1 MAKPLRNN
9 CELTPVGLSMTKYK
23 KEKSFGKNDTMRKF
37 KIKYDLLLFALLM
50 VFLFVPVVQE
60 WTGIFPVKLLKG
72 AIEPT
77 PKPELTFDNYR
88 SNTYQAQA
96 EKYVSEN
103 FGLREPVIRLYNQY
117 VWSAYNKTYC
127 HFIVPGKQ
135 GYLYYALAVN
145 EHYGTELPKHFKS
158 NEEAEQAVEKELR
171 LMNKLRHVLK
181 DYGIEFVAFIAPD
194 KPEVYPEYLPR
205 RDADTTTIH
214 LTEYYS
220 RRMKETGFPFINMT
234 DWFVSMRDTVSFPL
248 FPKTDS
254 HWRYSA
260 IYAFDSLFRFM
271 NTLDGEA
278 KFPKLHIGPPIAY
291 ESDKL
296 EGDEE
301 TLNLMFR
308 ISGDKTKYKSD
319 ITVESDSTHRKP
331 KVLYVGD
338 SFIWSMAA
346 FMPVSEILDYREV
359 WFYNN
364 TAFMGFDNQ
373 SKSVQDID
381 RLSHILNADYVVFYS
396 AGHQWWEATYDFVED
411 ALLQL
416 CVSDSLFEAAVDDF
430 TQQMRNYEDYANM
443 TEEEVRGNMAYML
456 KKNPELIPG
465 LNGDEMPT
473 IRNTQRIT
481 EIQTINQIRKDKDWL
496 AALSMYA
503 VQQGLSIDDAL
514 QEEANRIAQGEPMLR
529 DEIVVDTAAF
539 ILIKKQQIMEQWRHN
554 PDMIEMIQQ
563 KAKDRGISF
572 EEMLEKDAQWV
583 INYKIE
589 KGELFQ

>member
-1 MAKPLRNN
+1 M
-9 CELTPVGLSMTKYK
+9 K
-23 KEKSFGKNDTMRKF
+23 KV

-50 VFLFVPVVQE
+50 VFLFVPIVQHR
-60 WTGIFPVKLLKG
+60 TGIFPVKPLKG

-77 PKPELTFDNYR
+77 PKPELTFDSYR

-103 FGLREPVIRLYNQY
+103 FGLREPVIRIYNQY

-135 GYLYYALAVN
+135 DYLYYALAVN
-145 EHYGTELPKHFKS
+145 EHYGIELLKHYES
-158 NEEAEQAVEKELR
+158 NEEAMNSVEKELR
-171 LMNKLRHVLK
+171 LMCKLRHALK

-205 RDADTTTIH
+205 CDADTTTVH

-220 RRMKETGFPFINMT
+220 RLMDEVGFPYINMT

-260 IYAFDSLFRFM
+260 VYAYDSLFRFM

-278 KFPKLHIGPPIAY
+278 KFPKIHIGPPIAY

-301 TLNLMFR
+301 TLNLLFPIR
-308 ISGDKTKYKSD
+308 ADKTKYKSD
-319 ITVESDSTHRKP
+319 ITVEADSTHRKP
-331 KVLYVGD
+331 KVLFVGD
-338 SFIWSMAA
+338 SFIWSMSE
-346 FMPVSEILDYREV
+346 FMPASEILADREV

-364 TAFMGFDNQ
+364 TAFMGFDNR

-396 AGHQWWEATYDFVED
+396 AGHQWWEATYGFAKD

-416 CVSDSLFEAAVDDF
+416 CVSDSLFEATINDF
-430 TQQMRNYEDYANM
+430 ANRFRNKEGYANL
-443 TEEEVRGNMAYML
+443 TKEELRENIAWML
-456 KKNPELIPG
+456 RNDPELIPG
-465 LNGDEMPT
+465 LEGDCMPT
-473 IRNTQRIT
+473 IRNTKRIS
-481 EIQTINQIRKDKDWL
+481 EIQTINQIRNDKDWL
-496 AALSMYA
+496 STLNIYA
-503 VQQGLSIDDAL
+503 TQHGLQIDDVL
-514 QEEANRIAQGEPMLR
+514 QQEASRITRGELLLR
-529 DEIVVDTAAF
+529 DEFTIDTATF
-539 ILIKKQQIMEQWRHN
+539 IQMKKQEIMEQWKHN
-554 PDMIEMIQQ
+554 PEMKKMIQQ
-563 KAKDRGISF
+563 KAKERGVTF
-572 EEMLEKDAQWV
+572 EVMLEKDVQWV
-583 INYKIE
+583 INQKIE